1 MTHKIYWK
9 KQVHGWRHRDL
20 SKWLV
25 HTVFAFHEHVLLSC
39 LFNITLDCFLS
50 DLYNAF
56 PALSDLYNAFPAL
69 LDLYNAFPAL
79 SDVYNAFP
87 ALSDVYNAS
96 PALSDVY
103 NAFQAVADSCIGVE
117 LLTKQNKTP
126 T

>member
-1 MTHKIYWK
+1 M
-9 KQVHGWRHRDL
+9 
-20 SKWLV
+20 
-25 HTVFAFHEHVLLSC
+25 FAFHEHVLLSC

-69 LDLYNAFPAL
+69 SDLYT
-79 SDVYNAFP
+79 
-87 ALSDVYNAS
+87 AS